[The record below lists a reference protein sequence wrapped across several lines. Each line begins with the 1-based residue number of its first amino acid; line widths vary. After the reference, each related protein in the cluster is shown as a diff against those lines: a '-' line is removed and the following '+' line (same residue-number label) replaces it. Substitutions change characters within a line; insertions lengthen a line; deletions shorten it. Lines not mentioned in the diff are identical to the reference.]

1 MPVADRSESELASV
15 KKVAA
20 ELAASRKERP
30 TTVHLLA
37 AVASRPGP
45 AADLLIDRGLDRDAL
60 LKAGRSFDEEMPDAL
75 SRALGNARDVAKRAR
90 GPVSTDAMVRG
101 QAVISP
107 DSRQLLVEPT
117 GLHLVV
123 ALLSERRFAASR
135 ALVLSGVDTVRLRT
149 AALTVALGV
158 VSARRPAVS
167 GTELRTA
174 PPAPRTPI
182 GGGPTVVPL
191 MPALRAREATR
202 PTPVRTPSRARVGL
216 HRSPPRAEPSES
228 PKEVPSQPP
237 AALTADA
244 APASEPRPNSV
255 LAPQIDKRPKIDVV
269 CREIEVERVLDVL
282 AKMSGNAPC
291 LVGPSG
297 VGKTS
302 VALAVGKQ
310 AGTFEMRL
318 VEVPASALL
327 AGTAARGALAERIAA
342 LFDEARAASMPD
354 NKPSEAKQPELDKPE
369 IKKPAPKKQRVLLFV
384 DDLHELLAG
393 GEEAVAEL
401 RLQLARGDVPFVAA
415 TGTDSYR
422 RMVESDPQLSRR
434 LVAIEVDEPDEADAF
449 LMLQSASRALEE
461 HHEIRF
467 EDEAIACAVSW
478 SIRYLP
484 SRALPDKAIAALD
497 YAGARARRSGQ
508 KSVTPRELASAMSE
522 LCNVPAA
529 RLLETD
535 KDRMLSLET
544 NLAEVVVGHTECL
557 SRIARQLRKTA
568 AGLRQR
574 RPLGSF
580 LLLGPTGVGKT
591 ETAKAVAECL
601 FGSRDLMTRIDLSE
615 FAESHSIARLIGAPP
630 GYVGHDAGGQL
641 TEAVRKRPYQVLLLD
656 EVEKAHQDV
665 LLSFLQILDEGHLSD
680 GRGRRVDFTN
690 TVVVCTSNLGSREV
704 VSAAKTKSMGFA
716 RQDAGPSASV
726 LGDVAIGAAKKRL
739 PLELYNRF
747 DEVLF
752 FAPLTREEVA
762 AVARQA
768 VQELARTL
776 EQRDVQLE
784 LDDAVIEALLNA
796 GGFDPDLGAR
806 PVKRAVA
813 RLLEG
818 PIAELLLR
826 GELGAGSVALVGV
839 DGDEIVVD
847 ALAARPRA
855 PAGRA
860 TSRQNPGRART
871 TL

>member
-1 MPVADRSESELASV
+1 M

-75 SRALGNARDVAKRAR
+75 SRALGNARDVAKRSR
-90 GPVSTDAMVRG
+90 GPVSTDSMVRG
-101 QAVISP
+101 QAIISP

-135 ALVLSGVDTVRLRT
+135 ALILSGVDTVRLRT

-158 VSARRPAVS
+158 VSARRAVVS
-167 GTELRTA
+167 GKELRTA
-174 PPAPRTPI
+174 APAPRTPI
-182 GGGPTVVPL
+182 GAGPTVVPL
-191 MPALRAREATR
+191 MPALRTREATR
-202 PTPVRTPSRARVGL
+202 PSSTRPNPSHPLRARTGL
-216 HRSPPRAEPSES
+216 HRAPVRGEQPEHAKDTPS
-228 PKEVPSQPP
+228 VPP
-237 AALTADA
+237 AAAPPSDA
-244 APASEPRPNSV
+244 APVSEPRASSV
-255 LAPQIDKRPKIDVV
+255 LPSQLEKRSPIEVV

-291 LVGPSG
+291 MVGPSG

-302 VALAVGKQ
+302 VARAVGKQ
-310 AGTFEMRL
+310 ASALDMRL
-318 VEVPASALL
+318 IEVPASMLL

-342 LFDEARAASMPD
+342 LFDEVRAAASKPEVSKSD
-354 NKPSEAKQPELDKPE
+354 SKKPSA
-369 IKKPAPKKQRVLLFV
+369 LLFV

-401 RLQLARGDVPFVAA
+401 RLQLARGDVPFIAA
-415 TGTDSYR
+415 TGTDHYR

-434 LVAIEVDEPDEADAF
+434 LVAIEIDEPDEADAF
-449 LMLQSASRALEE
+449 LMLKSASRALES
-461 HHEIRF
+461 HHDLQI

-497 YAGARARRSGQ
+497 YAGARARRGGQ

-535 KDRMLSLET
+535 KDRMLALEA
-544 NLAEVVVGHTECL
+544 NLADVVVGHTACL

-574 RPLGSF
+574 KPLGSF

-601 FGSRDLMTRIDLSE
+601 FGSRDAMTRIDLSE

-716 RQDAGPSASV
+716 RQDGGPSAAI
-726 LGDVAIGAAKKRL
+726 LGDVAIDAAKKRL
-739 PLELYNRF
+739 PLELFNRF

-752 FAPLTREEVA
+752 FAPLSRDEVA

-768 VQELARTL
+768 VKELARTL
-776 EQRDVQLE
+776 EERDVHLE
-784 LDDAVIEALLNA
+784 LDDAVIAALLNA

-826 GELGAGSVALVGV
+826 GELAAGSVVLVGV

-847 ALAARPRA
+847 AVAAPPPAPPARA
-855 PAGRA
+855 I
-860 TSRQNPGRART
+860 SRQNPGRART